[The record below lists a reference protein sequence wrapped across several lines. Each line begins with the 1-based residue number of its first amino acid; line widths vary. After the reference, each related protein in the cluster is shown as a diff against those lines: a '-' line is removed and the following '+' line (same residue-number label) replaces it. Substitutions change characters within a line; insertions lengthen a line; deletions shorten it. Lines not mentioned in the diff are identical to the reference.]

1 MEISASSLMQEMQ
14 ALKIEAGATPLAQ
27 PGRQVTSDF
36 GLLLQ
41 QALGNVN
48 ELQGAANLGVR
59 PMFEIDQ
66 PLLEVWLFDF
76 DEVAGVITDKMIRRH
91 PHVFEGLAVDNQE
104 ELLRNW
110 ERIKE
115 VWLNP
120 PREHVGSPE
129 KMAMAV

>member
-48 ELQGAANLGVR
+48 ELQGAANDLRTRFDMGDKSV
-59 PMFEIDQ
+59 D
-66 PLLEVWLFDF
+66 LAEVMI
-76 DEVAGVITDKMIRRH
+76 VAK
-91 PHVFEGLAVDNQE
+91 
-104 ELLRNW
+104 
-110 ERIKE
+110 
-115 VWLNP
+115 NP
-120 PREHVGSPE
+120 PSPL
-129 KMAMAV
+129 KPRYRCATRWLMPTRPS